1 MGDGPLPPRRG
12 RAADRDVGVLLDL
25 LDALGIG
32 RRTVVVFTADNGPHR
47 AGGLGGPGFFDST
60 GGLAGWKGNLS
71 EGGIRVPAIVRWPG
85 TVAAGRVVDEPLALW
100 DLLPTFLELAGLEP
114 PKGIDGLSFAPLLRG
129 GKPPEHDAASPLYW
143 ESFAGFRGQ
152 AVRLGRWKLLR
163 LALKTA
169 DDRTLLFDL
178 ETDPGETT
186 NLAGRPEL
194 CPVYLELARLLDSSR
209 TDPGRTFSFPP
220 LREECPG
227 GT

>member
-1 MGDGPLPPRRG
+1 
-12 RAADRDVGVLLDL
+12 
-25 LDALGIG
+25 
-32 RRTVVVFTADNGPHR
+32 
-47 AGGLGGPGFFDST
+47 
-60 GGLAGWKGNLS
+60 
-71 EGGIRVPAIVRWPG
+71 
-85 TVAAGRVVDEPLALW
+85 
-100 DLLPTFLELAGLEP
+100 
-114 PKGIDGLSFAPLLRG
+114 
-129 GKPPEHDAASPLYW
+129 
-143 ESFAGFRGQ
+143 
-152 AVRLGRWKLLR
+152 LR